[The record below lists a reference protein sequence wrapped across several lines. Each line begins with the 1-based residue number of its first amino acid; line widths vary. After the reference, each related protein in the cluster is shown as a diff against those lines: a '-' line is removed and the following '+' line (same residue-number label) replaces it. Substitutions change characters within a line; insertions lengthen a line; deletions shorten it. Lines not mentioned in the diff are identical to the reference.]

1 MLTENKNLVL
11 KKLSLLSPRKK
22 RDRVSQEEIERER
35 EKKRERER
43 ERERERKQGVI
54 NVGPH

>member
-35 EKKRERER
+35 EKKERER
-43 ERERERKQGVI
+43 ERERDRERESKAS
-54 NVGPH
+54 